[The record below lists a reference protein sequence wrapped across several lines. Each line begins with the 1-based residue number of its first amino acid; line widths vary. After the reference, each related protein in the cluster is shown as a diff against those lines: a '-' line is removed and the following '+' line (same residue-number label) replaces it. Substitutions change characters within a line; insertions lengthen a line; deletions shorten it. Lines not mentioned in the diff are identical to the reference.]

1 MRTQTDTI
9 DDKLLL
15 RTQIVLVR
23 ENAHVAFGKWVNF
36 RTADFQTPHDDVDRF
51 FKVRLT
57 AAVWHDMGSPETI
70 TVTIEPGDRLNDLVH
85 QGIDSNVTRFN
96 SGR

>member
-1 MRTQTDTI
+1 MRTQSLTI
-9 DDKLLL
+9 DAGTLI

-36 RTADFQTPHDDVDRF
+36 RTADFQTPQDDVDRF

-57 AAVWHDMGSPETI
+57 ADRWHDMGSPETI
-70 TVTIEPGDRLNDLVH
+70 TVTIEPGDRLNEEE
-85 QGIDSNVTRFN
+85 R
-96 SGR
+96 